1 MNNNLLKLYQLPTFN
16 FNINND
22 LNIKTN
28 NNISN
33 SLFKLG
39 YYYELINLKNNYILN
54 YDIKK
59 LGIFNIDELKNI
71 LIKYNNH
78 NSKFNDINIINNKFY
93 YIWEILSIFKIY
105 DDNKSISIL
114 SINDNTTEYINSVL
128 YYRIKN
134 SIIENN
140 ELYKKDIYDLLCIDN
155 EILDDIK
162 LNKNINLLSSNSK
175 NKNKYDLIIGGGDI
189 IAPNINLKEQYL
201 NVIKL
206 NEIINSLKLLNING
220 TFIMKYYDITTI
232 TSSKYIALLISC
244 FEQIFFYKPVIL
256 NDISSEIYIVM
267 LNFKGLS
274 LDDNIINE
282 LQKIKKNKNN
292 ISDLL
297 SIIDNDNNYLELL
310 NILKFI
316 NLDLMNNQI
325 KSINKNI
332 EYLNNNNNQM
342 ELLDK
347 KNMQLQF
354 WINTFLPINKNDK
367 ITNKN
372 KIIEHIK
379 NTIEKNK
386 LELYN
391 YNK

>member
-189 IAPNINLKEQYL
+189 IAPNINLKE
-201 NVIKL
+201 
-206 NEIINSLKLLNING
+206 
-220 TFIMKYYDITTI
+220 
-232 TSSKYIALLISC
+232 
-244 FEQIFFYKPVIL
+244 
-256 NDISSEIYIVM
+256 
-267 LNFKGLS
+267 
-274 LDDNIINE
+274 
-282 LQKIKKNKNN
+282 
-292 ISDLL
+292 
-297 SIIDNDNNYLELL
+297 
-310 NILKFI
+310 
-316 NLDLMNNQI
+316 
-325 KSINKNI
+325 
-332 EYLNNNNNQM
+332 
-342 ELLDK
+342 
-347 KNMQLQF
+347 
-354 WINTFLPINKNDK
+354 
-367 ITNKN
+367 
-372 KIIEHIK
+372 
-379 NTIEKNK
+379 
-386 LELYN
+386 
-391 YNK
+391 